1 MSTAS
6 HHRRVRL
13 QRLQFIR
20 LNAPVKSGRQAAG
33 PRALRPE
40 RLRWLTTPAEN
51 RQAFR
56 LEAHASN
63 RCGAGQKHHCDARRQ
78 KHAGS
83 GHRAIWGPGRSAACA
98 INAASL
104 GRFCHCGQR
113 WQVKAGLLRPRSRAS
128 AHLPSS
134 KILNGREARAGTS
147 PPFFSRE
154 AANADPKSL
163 QLFGRGRAYTTRPP
177 P

>member
-40 RLRWLTTPAEN
+40 RLQWLTTPAEN

-63 RCGAGQKHHCDARRQ
+63 PCGAGQKHHCDARRQ

-98 INAASL
+98 INAASF
-104 GRFCHCGQR
+104 GPCHSRCQR
-113 WQVKAGLLRPRSRAS
+113 RRSSTGLLRQRSRAS
-128 AHLPSS
+128 AHLPLPTL
-134 KILNGREARAGTS
+134 KILTGLEAKAGTS
-147 PPFFSRE
+147 PPFSFCRSR
-154 AANADPKSL
+154 A
-163 QLFGRGRAYTTRPP
+163 PP
-177 P
+177 